1 MARYERQIRTTL
13 EDLEFLGKG
22 KKDRLRGLTSGEKD
36 FGKLLGYL
44 ETVFGSYEDN
54 MADGEGKTK
63 DFVFGEKSRRRA
75 REQRDGDPTNAQGQ
89 KVPLTTECQ
98 SEEGLP
104 PSIKE
109 GRLKGYVRY
118 RFFPMDRKDK
128 KSKEKAKRK
137 AEVEADD
144 LSEEAEGQLLI
155 QVRETYCKDLRQWG
169 YGVWVKTTKD
179 FERKSTG
186 MMDSRQAPSRGRQQT
201 RRLKSEGEFKG
212 NFASSGEV
220 REWTAYRG
228 ASRKNVACPK
238 CYAPKGMPC
247 VTFEKADVVIYKPD
261 MKDEEVDMME
271 VRRFRT
277 NEHRERV
284 DAYLPTIGL
293 MIVKKGRTN
302 YIVPVEEVEVGE
314 KTEEVQE
321 DAVAEVTDTEVEKEE
336 KPKEAM
342 TENQQIQW
350 LLSKVDDKAIE
361 EFEEAEDEGKFSSRA
376 DEIAFLEERL
386 DQKDIEKFNEL
397 KGE

>member
-1 MARYERQIRTTL
+1 MSRYERQIRTTL

-22 KKDRLRGLTSGEKD
+22 KKDRLRGLTSGERD

-44 ETVFGSYEDN
+44 EQAFGSYEDN

-75 REQRDGDPTNAQGQ
+75 REQRGGDPTNAKGQ

-118 RFFPMDRKDK
+118 RFYPMDRKDA
-128 KSKEKAKRK
+128 KSKADAKRK

-155 QVRETYCKDLRQWG
+155 QVRETYCKDVKQWG

-186 MMDSRQAPSRGRQQT
+186 MMDSRQAPSRGRQKT
-201 RRLKSEGEFKG
+201 RRLKSEGKFKG

-220 REWTAYRG
+220 REWTSFRG
-228 ASRKNVACPK
+228 DSRKNVACPK
-238 CYAPKGMPC
+238 CYAPKGFPC
-247 VTFEKADVVIYKPD
+247 VSFEKADVVIYKPD
-261 MKDEEVDMME
+261 MNEDEVDMME

-284 DAYLPTIGL
+284 DAYLPSIGL
-293 MIVKKGRTN
+293 MIVKRGRTN
-302 YIVPVEEVEVGE
+302 FIVPIEEVEVGE

-321 DAVAEVTDTEVEKEE
+321 DAVAEVTDTQAEKEE
-336 KPKEAM
+336 KPKETM